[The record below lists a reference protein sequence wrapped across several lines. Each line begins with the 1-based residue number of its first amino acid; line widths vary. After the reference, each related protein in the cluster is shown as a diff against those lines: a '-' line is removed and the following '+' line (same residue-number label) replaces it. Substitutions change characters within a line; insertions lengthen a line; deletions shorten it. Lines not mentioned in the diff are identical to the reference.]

1 MLILTIS
8 SLFVTI
14 YFFMKYRDTDGIR
27 KRQLQVIQ
35 LLLSRLSGVSTVEY
49 FEDTLTALEVLLDID
64 IEKSEEEK

>member
-8 SLFVTI
+8 SLFVTF
-14 YFFMKYRDTDGIR
+14 YFFTKYRNTDGVR

-35 LLLSRLSGVSTVEY
+35 LLLSRLSDVSTQEY